1 MCGCDCKLYC
11 DCEYNSDLCCHML
24 SVVISSTPLI
34 LEIDVTMTMNI
45 DLKMIV
51 NVTDV
56 QVKRYNVLKH
66 MNLL

>member
-1 MCGCDCKLYC
+1 
-11 DCEYNSDLCCHML
+11 ML